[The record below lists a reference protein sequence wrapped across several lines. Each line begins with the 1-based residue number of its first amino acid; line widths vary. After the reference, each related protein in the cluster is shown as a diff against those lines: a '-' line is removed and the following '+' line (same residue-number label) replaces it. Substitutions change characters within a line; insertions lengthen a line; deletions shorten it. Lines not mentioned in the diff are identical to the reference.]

1 MSYTQDFSTT
11 QTVGYPSQI
20 NLTDSGSGSDAAI
33 VSRRIYLVDAEGNYV
48 VPTGTT
54 TDYVNFPIVLLA
66 TDEITIDCLTVDSAL
81 DITVQWLNVSNVV
94 LYSKTHLKGFTLYNE
109 TLYYSLTQT
118 QASQAQPPNV
128 MQDTNYYLNKITLRT
143 NIDDGNQAITYG
155 DDITTAQA
163 AYDRATLMVTNES
176 SYF

>member
-1 MSYTQDFSTT
+1 MALTQEFSTT
-11 QTVGYPSQI
+11 QTVGFPSKI
-20 NLTDSGSGSDAAI
+20 DLTDDSTGTDAAI
-33 VSRRIYLVDAEGNYV
+33 VSRRIYLVDAEGEYV
-48 VPTGTT
+48 VPTGTV
-54 TDYVNFPIVLLA
+54 TDYVDFPIVLLA

-109 TLYYSLTQT
+109 TFYYSLTQA
-118 QASQAQPPNV
+118 QASQSSPPNIT
-128 MQDTNYYLNKITLRT
+128 QGTTYYLNKITLRT

-163 AYDRATLMVTNES
+163 AYDRATLMVTNEGN
-176 SYF
+176 YF